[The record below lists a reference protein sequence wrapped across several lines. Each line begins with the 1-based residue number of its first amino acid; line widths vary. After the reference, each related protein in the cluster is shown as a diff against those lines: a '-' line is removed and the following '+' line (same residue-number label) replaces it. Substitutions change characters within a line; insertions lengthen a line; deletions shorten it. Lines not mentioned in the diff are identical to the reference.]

1 MLRHM
6 LIRFR
11 LARRAGRSIFV
22 SLVFALRTPPK
33 LRKQTEEENRA
44 RLKEL
49 KNRWHEGG

>member
-1 MLRHM
+1 MLRYM

-33 LRKQTEEENRA
+33 LRKQTDEEKRA
-44 RLKEL
+44 RLREL
-49 KNRWHEGG
+49 KN